1 MQTGRRVA
9 LDVGKARIGFAVSDQ
24 HSILASPQQAE
35 PRVEGSASA
44 VAARIQELADV
55 VSIYV
60 GLPVNLKA
68 KSTESTRDC
77 VAFAI
82 ELQALVDID
91 VRLID
96 ERFSTK
102 IASQKLSTAGKNSK
116 QQRQIIDSEAAS
128 VILESAIEFEKRTG
142 DLPGT
147 SVSEYRFED

>member
-24 HSILASPQQAE
+24 HAILASPQQAE
-35 PRVEGSASA
+35 PRVEGSAIA
-44 VAARIQELADV
+44 VAARINELAGV

-68 KSTESTRDC
+68 ESTESTRDC
-77 VAFAI
+77 VAFAN
-82 ELQALVDID
+82 ELQSLTEID
-91 VRLID
+91 VRLVD

-102 IASQKLSTAGKNSK
+102 IASQKLSTAGKNTR

-142 DLPGT
+142 KMPGI
-147 SVSEYRFED
+147 SVSEYSIED

>member
-35 PRVEGSASA
+35 PRVEGSAIA
-44 VAARIQELADV
+44 VAARINELAGV

-68 KSTESTRDC
+68 ESTESTRDC
-77 VAFAI
+77 VAFAN
-82 ELQALVDID
+82 ELQSLTEID
-91 VRLID
+91 VRLVD

-102 IASQKLSTAGKNSK
+102 IASQKLSTAGKNTR

-142 DLPGT
+142 KMPGII
-147 SVSEYRFED
+147 VSEYSIED

>member
-24 HSILASPQQAE
+24 HSILASPQPAE

-44 VAARIQELADV
+44 VATRIQELADV

-68 KSTESTRDC
+68 ESTESTRDC
-77 VAFAI
+77 VAFAS
-82 ELQALVDID
+82 ELQALIGID

-128 VILESAIEFEKRTG
+128 VILESAIEYEKRTG

>member
-35 PRVEGSASA
+35 PRDASSAGA
-44 VAARIQELADV
+44 VATRIIQLADV

-60 GLPVNLKA
+60 GLPVNLKSE
-68 KSTESTRDC
+68 STESTRDC
-77 VAFAI
+77 VVFAHELQSLVAI
-82 ELQALVDID
+82 E
-91 VRLID
+91 VRLVD

-102 IASQKLSTAGKNSK
+102 IASQKLSTAGKNTR

-142 DLPGT
+142 KMPGI
-147 SVSEYRFED
+147 SVSEYSIED

>member
-9 LDVGKARIGFAVSDQ
+9 LDVGKARIGVAVSDQ

-35 PRVEGSASA
+35 PRVKGSASA
-44 VAARIQELADV
+44 VAARIRELPDV
-55 VSIYV
+55 VSIFV

-68 KSTESTRDC
+68 ESTESTRDC

-82 ELQALVDID
+82 ELQALIDID
-91 VRLID
+91 VRLVD

-116 QQRQIIDSEAAS
+116 QQRLIIDSEAAS

>member
-35 PRVEGSASA
+35 LRVESSASA
-44 VAARIQELADV
+44 VAARIKELADV

-60 GLPVNLKA
+60 GLPMNLKA
-68 KSTESTRDC
+68 EQTESTRDSI
-77 VAFAI
+77 AFAN
-82 ELQALVDID
+82 ELQSLIDID

-102 IASQKLSTAGKNSK
+102 IASQKLFTAGKNSK

-142 DLPGT
+142 ELPGT